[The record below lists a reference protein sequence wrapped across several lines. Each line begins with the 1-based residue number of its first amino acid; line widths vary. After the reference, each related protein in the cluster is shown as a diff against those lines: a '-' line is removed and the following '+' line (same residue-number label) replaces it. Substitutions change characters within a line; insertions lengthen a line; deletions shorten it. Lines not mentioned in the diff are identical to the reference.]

1 MREERIM
8 SWTHPEI
15 VSTCKRVVYSSSLR
29 CPECRKPIKK
39 GTKATFA
46 VDDKGR
52 GTAYHTGCTDHLS
65 DIDREEDEYIAC
77 GDIEEGM
84 IG

>member
-1 MREERIM
+1 M

-15 VSTCKRVVYSSSLR
+15 VGTCVRVVYSSRLVCR
-29 CPECRKPIKK
+29 ECRKPIKK
-39 GTKATFA
+39 GSKATFA
-46 VDDKGR
+46 VDDKRR
-52 GTAYHTGCTDHLS
+52 GTAYHTHCTEHLAEYL
-65 DIDREEDEYIAC
+65 REDDEYIAC

>member
-1 MREERIM
+1 M
-8 SWTHPEI
+8 SWNYPEI
-15 VSTCKRVVYSSSLR
+15 VATCVRVVYSSRLV
-29 CPECRKPIKK
+29 CLECGKPIKK
-39 GTKATFA
+39 GSKAVFA

-52 GTAYHTGCTDHLS
+52 GTAYHPGCAGHLDDVS
-65 DIDREEDEYIAC
+65 REEDEYIAP